1 MQQYNYDKTYPC
13 GIIMIAMNTKNW
25 NRNVEIF
32 ILIIHPRKPKQKE
45 EKKFK
50 YICKFVYDSQYS
62 LQIDFITNRCG
73 KTQKEVIMNKPKLK
87 LKHKKILTHGLEWHF
102 LWGIG

>member
-1 MQQYNYDKTYPC
+1 MQQYDNNYPC

-25 NRNVEIF
+25 DRNVEIF
-32 ILIIHPRKPKQKE
+32 ILIIHPRKPEQKE
-45 EKKFK
+45 KKRLN

-62 LQIDFITNRCG
+62 LQINFITNRCG
-73 KTQKEVIMNKPKLK
+73 TNQNEVIMNKPELK

-102 LWGIG
+102 PQEIG